1 MSINTPHHSRFFW
14 RSSAMFSILD
24 SEGKFKE
31 VNSAWENTLGLSTA
45 GLLAKPFL
53 DFVQPDDKTLVQY
66 YFTQLDEGLPSIS
79 FSIRFRHY
87 DNTYRHILWEISG
100 AASAEYAYYAVGM
113 DVTIREQPQ
122 IADEMLS
129 VLEEGVILQYAN
141 GAIGTCNPSAERIL
155 GLSADQMMGWTL
167 VDADWRLVHEDG
179 TPFPTETHPAICT
192 LRTGQ
197 SYNDVVMGIVKPDE
211 SVIWIRIH
219 TYPLWRDDVT
229 MPYAVVISFSD
240 ITSYKETE
248 QTLRKN
254 LATSSGY
261 IPENNYDL
269 WNWDFTTNEMHFSAR
284 WEKMLGFE
292 EHELLQHINSW
303 HQRIHPTDHKR
314 VMEDIQ
320 TLLTGLTPMCE
331 NTHRLQH
338 KDGSYRWIL
347 NRAVMVQ
354 NSSGEPLNIVGT
366 HVDMT
371 EPHHIED
378 ELHETELKYQQLME
392 VESDAIFMI
401 DADTIEIL
409 DVNKATTHLYG
420 YSRNQLLKLPKMTF
434 SAQPDKTEQMIKK
447 AIKSTSIQY
456 HKKQNETVFPVEV
469 TTCPFSFQ
477 DRQVLMMAVRDI
489 SERQKMESALWENE
503 SKYRQLFEAASNPT
517 VVFDTNTQQI
527 FDVNQAAVDLYGYSK
542 NEWLQMR
549 TEEVSAEQVKKRGTF
564 GSGHKRHV
572 IPLRWHKKK
581 DGTVFPVEIASG
593 NSYLFQGRS
602 LVCTTLRDITER
614 KAYEEAL
621 RQERDFVQS
630 LIQASP
636 AFFITINPDGKIRMI
651 NQAMLQATGYS
662 LAEVEQADFIT
673 FFVSTQEQSLVSTE
687 ISNLIKSMQP
697 SLMECHVKS
706 KSGQSLLVE
715 WHSRAVVK
723 ANGVLDYFFGVGI
736 DVTKRKKAEVHLH
749 LFKSIIETSEE
760 AITIRDAQGQLMY
773 INQAYEKLFGYSFQ
787 EAKLNN
793 LFDTYPIESKKIWKK
808 EVIPALAS
816 GNSWEGELDAFYNDG
831 SQFPI
836 WQRVDAVRNAEGKI
850 LFRFGL
856 MHDISERK
864 RMWDMLRKQWQEYQM
879 IFNTVPAMIWYRDKN
894 NHLIRQNKRATEVF
908 KNHEQELEKYT
919 DCQVIIQVG
928 RPQSGIVHSLK
939 VISENMADSMGKE
952 AVESQRWL
960 QFDKIP
966 YRNATGNLIGV
977 IVFAIDITEYKKP
990 QSSKS
995 DRFQQQSYHD
1005 NEAFLTSLFDVAKL
1019 GICVTDDQGRFLQVN
1034 QAFTALYGYRT
1045 QELIGQPFTM
1055 ILPPSA
1061 RDDAVREYYSLLVT
1075 QEKEMFIKR
1084 RTEQHRNGQLFEVQ
1098 MMGSRVIFKERGRML
1113 VSIIS
1118 QI

>member
-1 MSINTPHHSRFFW
+1 
-14 RSSAMFSILD
+14 
-24 SEGKFKE
+24 
-31 VNSAWENTLGLSTA
+31 
-45 GLLAKPFL
+45 
-53 DFVQPDDKTLVQY
+53 
-66 YFTQLDEGLPSIS
+66 
-79 FSIRFRHY
+79 
-87 DNTYRHILWEISG
+87 
-100 AASAEYAYYAVGM
+100 
-113 DVTIREQPQ
+113 
-122 IADEMLS
+122 
-129 VLEEGVILQYAN
+129 
-141 GAIGTCNPSAERIL
+141 
-155 GLSADQMMGWTL
+155 
-167 VDADWRLVHEDG
+167 
-179 TPFPTETHPAICT
+179 
-192 LRTGQ
+192 
-197 SYNDVVMGIVKPDE
+197 
-211 SVIWIRIH
+211 
-219 TYPLWRDDVT
+219 
-229 MPYAVVISFSD
+229 
-240 ITSYKETE
+240 
-248 QTLRKN
+248 
-254 LATSSGY
+254 
-261 IPENNYDL
+261 
-269 WNWDFTTNEMHFSAR
+269 
-284 WEKMLGFE
+284 
-292 EHELLQHINSW
+292 
-303 HQRIHPTDHKR
+303 
-314 VMEDIQ
+314 
-320 TLLTGLTPMCE
+320 
-331 NTHRLQH
+331 
-338 KDGSYRWIL
+338 
-347 NRAVMVQ
+347 
-354 NSSGEPLNIVGT
+354 
-366 HVDMT
+366 
-371 EPHHIED
+371 
-378 ELHETELKYQQLME
+378 
-392 VESDAIFMI
+392 
-401 DADTIEIL
+401 
-409 DVNKATTHLYG
+409 
-420 YSRNQLLKLPKMTF
+420 
-434 SAQPDKTEQMIKK
+434 
-447 AIKSTSIQY
+447 
-456 HKKQNETVFPVEV
+456 
-469 TTCPFSFQ
+469 
-477 DRQVLMMAVRDI
+477 
-489 SERQKMESALWENE
+489 
-503 SKYRQLFEAASNPT
+503 

-636 AFFITINPDGKIRMI
+636 AFFITINPDGKI
-651 NQAMLQATGYS
+651 
-662 LAEVEQADFIT
+662 
-673 FFVSTQEQSLVSTE
+673 FVSTQEQSLVSTE

-749 LFKSIIETSEE
+749 LFKSIIETS
-760 AITIRDAQGQLMY
+760 D
-773 INQAYEKLFGYSFQ
+773 FQ

-1005 NEAFLTSLFDVAKL
+1005 K
-1019 GICVTDDQGRFLQVN
+1019 
-1034 QAFTALYGYRT
+1034 AFTALYGYRT